1 METSKAKHLAI
12 NLEIEERAVGNG
24 MSCSRGIREGCVKGV
39 TSSLGLEGE
48 VESHAADKG
57 PHLGVLLVGKKKS
70 FSLQK
75 REALEVTYYSG
86 KGPFGSPIRCP
97 LTVG

>member
-57 PHLGVLLVGKKKS
+57 PHLGCCWWGRRKAS
-70 FSLQK
+70 PSRRERHWRSLTTVAK
-75 REALEVTYYSG
+75 AHLEA
-86 KGPFGSPIRCP
+86 P
-97 LTVG
+97 LDAP